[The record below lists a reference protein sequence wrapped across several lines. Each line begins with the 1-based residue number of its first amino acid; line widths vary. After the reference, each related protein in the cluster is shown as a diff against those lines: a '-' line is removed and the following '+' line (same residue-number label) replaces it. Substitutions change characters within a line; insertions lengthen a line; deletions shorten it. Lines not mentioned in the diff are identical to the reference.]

1 MDASPAISLSFLYKN
16 DPIYSLCAPDLM
28 TASQAVN
35 NNFIKEQKKLMQTL
49 KRLDHQKLTRM
60 RQMNEEK
67 KLFAHLMKK
76 KLAPTS
82 RLLLHAPSG
91 SSTVFTA
98 DRIIRTALS
107 TNTSFTVSDS
117 RKSTAKSS
125 DCRQSSA
132 KHLTPELHPT
142 FRPDIQSGDNSLDA
156 KTRKLKVSQA
166 YFMSTIP
173 LNTCKCGR
181 SSNLLTRSESCL
193 PVLQSHV
200 GWEET

>member
-1 MDASPAISLSFLYKN
+1 MDASPATSLSFLYKN

-49 KRLDHQKLTRM
+49 RRLDHQKLTRM

-67 KLFAHLMKK
+67 KQFAHLMKK
-76 KLAPTS
+76 KLAPTN

-91 SSTVFTA
+91 SSTIFTA
-98 DRIIRTALS
+98 DRIIRTAFS
-107 TNTSFTVSDS
+107 TNTSFAVSDS

-125 DCRQSSA
+125 DRRQSSA
-132 KHLTPELHPT
+132 KHLTPESSPIC
-142 FRPDIQSGDNSLDA
+142 RPDIQSGDNSLDA

-173 LNTCKCGR
+173 LNMCKCGH

-200 GWEET
+200 G

>member
-1 MDASPAISLSFLYKN
+1 
-16 DPIYSLCAPDLM
+16 
-28 TASQAVN
+28 
-35 NNFIKEQKKLMQTL
+35 
-49 KRLDHQKLTRM
+49 M
-60 RQMNEEK
+60 RQLNEEK
-67 KLFAHLMKK
+67 KQFAHLMKK
-76 KLAPTS
+76 KLAPTN

-132 KHLTPELHPT
+132 KHLTPEPHPT

-166 YFMSTIP
+166 YFMSTVP
-173 LNTCKCGR
+173 LNMCKCGR

-200 GWEET
+200 GWEKT

>member
-1 MDASPAISLSFLYKN
+1 MDASPATSLSLLYKN

-49 KRLDHQKLTRM
+49 RRLDHQKLTRM

-67 KLFAHLMKK
+67 KQFAHLMKK
-76 KLAPTS
+76 KLAPTN

-132 KHLTPELHPT
+132 KHLTSELHPT

-166 YFMSTIP
+166 YFMSTVP
-173 LNTCKCGR
+173 LNICKCGR

-193 PVLQSHV
+193 PAVQSHI